1 MRMKLFP
8 RMILAILFVCAA
20 CSVLAQ
26 TAPAAREGGLPLT
39 VGVGISDFD
48 IDYGNDNGTE
58 RRMEGV
64 SAWVD
69 WNFYRAP
76 SLLSGLGIEVEGRD
90 INLGRP
96 ASLEAFSSKLRES
109 TALGGVIYTV
119 RHYRNFHPYAK
130 YLMGIGSIDFPSSN
144 PYYTHDTRTVY
155 APGAGVEYRV
165 YRNVWLRGDYEYQ
178 FWPKLFG
185 PNALTPSGFTIGA
198 SYDFGH
204 HHGKK

>member
-1 MRMKLFP
+1 MFLKLNV
-8 RMILAILFVCAA
+8 RVLLAALF
-20 CSVLAQ
+20 LATGFSAFSQ
-26 TAPAAREGGLPLT
+26 TGPAATEGGLPI
-39 VGVGISDFD
+39 VAGVGISDFD
-48 IDYGNDNGTE
+48 LDYGNDNGTE

-76 SLLSGLGIEVEGRD
+76 SLLRGLGIEVEGRD
-90 INLGRP
+90 INFGRP
-96 ASLEAFSSKLRES
+96 SVLEAFSSKMRQS

-144 PYYTHDTRTVY
+144 PNYTHDTRTVS
-155 APGAGVEYRV
+155 APGGGVEYRV
-165 YRNVWLRGDYEYQ
+165 YRNIWLRADYEYQ

-185 PNALTPSGFTIGA
+185 PDTLNPNGVTLGA
-198 SYDFGH
+198 SYDFKH
-204 HHGKK
+204 FRR